1 MGAATSRTPRHGNS
15 LWPDPSSVCVV
26 LAWPASGSRVCTCS
40 AVSRFFWYIVCLDL
54 YSYSYL
60 ALATD
65 CCVYY
70 SKYGHVRLPLAV
82 KPSCIVP
89 CADLLPER
97 RHGGR
102 RASCASPAPAAPST
116 GETGARGAQRSPLA
130 CARLAGAS
138 ATRAFA
144 SAAKTIAFVTVMS
157 SMLLCC
163 SHIAG
168 AIHTSPLAL

>member
-1 MGAATSRTPRHGNS
+1 M
-15 LWPDPSSVCVV
+15 

-40 AVSRFFWYIVCLDL
+40 AVSRFLWYIVCRLDL

-130 CARLAGAS
+130 CARLAGAN